1 MKGWTIPVKEDPE
14 TGEMLIEFPDDIL
27 AAVGWKAGDSIK
39 WDIQADG
46 TCILTRIEKKDDQ
59 AL

>member
-14 TGEMLIEFPDDIL
+14 TGDMVIEFPDDIL
-27 AAVGWKAGDSIK
+27 SAVGWKVGDSIQ